1 MTGSSKYPININ
13 INLGEELINNWQE
26 LLNFLQHLL
35 EVPSALI
42 MKVHQREIEVF
53 VKSTNKENAY
63 KRGEKVSLNSGLY
76 CEAIMDKRDFLLI
89 PNALEDKKWDHN
101 PDIKLGMISYLGF
114 PLLWPDGK
122 IFGTICVLDS
132 KKNEFSEVKMNILE
146 KFRNLIQL
154 DLTVLFQKN
163 LLQNELKIKRKIM
176 EALRLS
182 ELKFRTLF
190 QTAADFMFLFK
201 IYEGN
206 KTAEIR
212 DVNKQMCEDLR
223 YKKEDLIGKDLKSLL
238 VLNEKEYQK
247 IIDDLIEHNTVTFE
261 SKFKSFY
268 NENIIGEI
276 NCRTLEVNNEILC
289 LAIARNITQ
298 RIDMENRLRYLSF
311 HDSLTGLHNRT
322 YFEKETVKI
331 DFENQL
337 PISIIM
343 IDLNNLKIVNDFF
356 GHQMG
361 DRVLK
366 ETAQN
371 IKKFCRERDTVAR
384 YGGDEFIIILPKT
397 SPEYSKN
404 IAVEIKKSCRFNK
417 IGPFQMSFSIGYA
430 TKTKIDENLNE
441 VIKMADIKMY
451 LDKKQNREKD
461 RHALLKIIKEHY
473 KENDTLNYNLKKS
486 MEIFMKEFEKG

>member
-1 MTGSSKYPININ
+1 MTESSKYPVNID

-26 LLNFLQHLL
+26 LLNLLQHLL

-53 VKSTNKENAY
+53 VKSSNEENIY
-63 KRGEKVSLNSGLY
+63 KRGERVSLDSGLY
-76 CEAIMDKRDFLLI
+76 CETVMDKRDFLLI
-89 PNALEDKKWDHN
+89 PNAFEDKKWDHN

-132 KKNEFSEVKMNILE
+132 EKNEFSEVKMNVLE

-154 DLTVLFQKN
+154 DLAVLFHEN

-201 IYEGN
+201 IYAGN
-206 KTAEIR
+206 KVAEIK
-212 DVNKQMCEDLR
+212 DVNKQMCKDLH

-238 VLNEKEYQK
+238 FLKEKEYQK

-268 NENIIGEI
+268 NENIVGEI
-276 NCRTLEVNNEILC
+276 NCRIIEVNNEILC

-311 HDSLTGLHNRT
+311 HDSLTGLYNRT
-322 YFEKETVKI
+322 YFEKETIRI
-331 DFENQL
+331 DFESQL

-343 IDLNNLKIVNDFF
+343 IDLNNLKIINDFF

-361 DRVLK
+361 DIVLK

-371 IKKFCRERDTVAR
+371 IKKFCRKKDTVAR

-417 IGPFQMSFSIGYA
+417 IGLFQMSFSIGYA
-430 TKTKIDENLNE
+430 TKTKKDENLNE
-441 VIKMADIKMY
+441 IIKMADIKMY

-461 RHALLKIIKEHY
+461 RYTLLKIIKEHY
-473 KENDTLNYNLKKS
+473 KENNTLNYNLKKS
-486 MEIFMKEFEKG
+486 MEILMKEFEKV